1 MTCKAGPR
9 ASPEEPTVYLARSL
23 SCMQGSLL
31 YKVPTTF
38 LSCKQ
43 EALIRHSSDNYRSQC
58 LVPQKF
64 AMSDTSYWEQVQW
77 TGGFDNE
84 TEFWAS
90 GPRSPLQIA
99 VNTSIAC
106 LAFLGNGL
114 VITVMLVRRRMFS
127 STVNRLILHQS
138 IIDAITAVV
147 FFLHRVVKDPIP
159 VVSTENNFHDELIC
173 RFLYVDVLLWT
184 MYMASTSNLVII
196 SLDRFLATCYPLKHR
211 KMISSQKVK
220 FTGAIPW
227 GVGLAHAFHFVFV
240 FEPYQ
245 GYCRPVPVD
254 PTLARAT
261 SLIAV
266 TTEYLLPI
274 VILLYTHARIYIT
287 LRKRNM
293 RPGNPRQ
300 NFFRSAKENVRKIV
314 LLVGSAFIIC
324 WTPAEFEFVAATF
337 GIFVSESVYEAF
349 IALVACNM
357 VVNPIIY
364 CFMYEHFR
372 TQLKGVLRA
381 GLRRNRVHHGQ
392 LPPT

>member
-1 MTCKAGPR
+1 
-9 ASPEEPTVYLARSL
+9 
-23 SCMQGSLL
+23 
-31 YKVPTTF
+31 
-38 LSCKQ
+38 
-43 EALIRHSSDNYRSQC
+43 
-58 LVPQKF
+58 
-64 AMSDTSYWEQVQW
+64 MSDTSHWEQVQW

-114 VITVMLVRRRMFS
+114 VIIVRLARHRMFS

-173 RFLYVDVLLWT
+173 RFLYVDVLLWA
-184 MYMASTSNLVII
+184 MYVASTSNLVII
-196 SLDRFLATCYPLKHR
+196 SLDRFLASCYPLKHR
-211 KMISSQKVK
+211 KIISSEKVK
-220 FTGAIPW
+220 LTGAIPW
-227 GVGLAHAFHFVFV
+227 GIGLAHGSHFLFL
-240 FEPYQ
+240 FEPHR
-245 GYCRPVPVD
+245 GYCRKVPID
-254 PTLARAT
+254 RTLELV
-261 SLIAV
+261 SSIAV
-266 TTEYLLPI
+266 LTVEYLVPAI
-274 VILLYTHARIYIT
+274 ILLYTYSKMLVT
-287 LRKRNM
+287 LKKKTVHPANV
-293 RPGNPRQ
+293 RQ
-300 NFFRSAKENVRKIV
+300 NFFRSAKENVRKIA
-314 LLVGSAFIIC
+314 LLVDSAFIIC

-349 IALVACNM
+349 SALVACNM

-381 GLRRNRVHHGQ
+381 GLRRNRVHDGV